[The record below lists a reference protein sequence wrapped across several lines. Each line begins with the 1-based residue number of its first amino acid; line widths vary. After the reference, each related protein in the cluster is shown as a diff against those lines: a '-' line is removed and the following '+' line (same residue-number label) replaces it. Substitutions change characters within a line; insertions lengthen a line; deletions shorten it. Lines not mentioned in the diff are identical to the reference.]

1 MDYPAGCGEATLE
14 VLNRCA
20 YSADLMTVGWSLTRF
35 LLDQLVVGSLGG
47 KKVGRWLEDGMGMA
61 MAMGMA
67 YGMGMD
73 MEWVWVWHNH
83 IILSRPW

>member
-1 MDYPAGCGEATLE
+1 ME

-20 YSADLMTVGWSLTRF
+20 YSADLMTVGWSLTR
-35 LLDQLVVGSLGG
+35 LDMLDQLVVGSLGG

-61 MAMGMA
+61 MAMA

-83 IILSRPW
+83 ILSRPW